1 MLPRQPRVRAAVI
14 HALHRPILRETAGLP
29 ARRPEPRTLAEPLTS
44 VTGKRQFRRGVAL
57 PEGRVA
63 PLGGASSHL
72 VAAMAAS
79 DVLIDVPIDAVTL
92 DIGTRVETWNL

>member
-1 MLPRQPRVRAAVI
+1 M
-14 HALHRPILRETAGLP
+14 
-29 ARRPEPRTLAEPLTS
+29 
-44 VTGKRQFRRGVAL
+44 AL